1 VKPIRKLASALLMT
15 AASAA
20 AVAEYPDRPIKILVP
35 FAAGGPSDAIAR
47 TLGRA
52 LSPSIGQPVIVENR
66 PGAEGQI
73 AAQATFAAPPDGYTI
88 FLGGSSSTVALAALK
103 RDLPFDPLEFTPVTT
118 VAGVAWGLFVNR
130 DVPAKS
136 VEELVRHARANPGK
150 LSYAV
155 SANTEFMAA
164 SQFMKATGARMLK
177 VPFKGSAQA
186 IPELIAGRV
195 DVYFCPITPERI
207 AYSKDGRL
215 RLLATVA
222 AKRNPLLP
230 EVPTM
235 AEAGIAG
242 ISIPNWNVLVG
253 PPRMPAAVAERL
265 AREVGKVLK
274 DPEVRAQ
281 FANLALEAGSST
293 PQELRAMQASDS
305 KLWHDFVREHDI
317 QKD

>member
-1 VKPIRKLASALLMT
+1 MT

-20 AVAEYPDRPIKILVP
+20 ALADYPEKPIKIIVP

-52 LSPSIGQPVIVENR
+52 LSPSVGQPVVVENR

-73 AAQATFAAPPDGYTI
+73 AAQATFAAPADGYTV
-88 FLGGSSSTVALAALK
+88 FLASSSSTVALAALK
-103 RDLPFDPLEFTPVTT
+103 KDLPFNPLEFSPITT
-118 VAGVAWGLFVNR
+118 VAGVTWGLFVNR
-130 DVPAKS
+130 ELPVKS
-136 VEELVRHARANPGK
+136 VEELVRHARANPDK

-164 SQFMKATGARMLK
+164 SQFMKATSLRMLK

-207 AYSKDGRL
+207 AYAKDGRL

-222 AKRNPLLP
+222 AQRNPLVP

-235 AEAGIAG
+235 AEAGVPGIA
-242 ISIPNWNVLVG
+242 IPTWNVLVG
-253 PPRMPAAVAERL
+253 PPRMPAAVAEKL
-265 AREVGKVLK
+265 AREVAKVLE
-274 DPEVRAQ
+274 DPEVRSQ
-281 FANLALEAGSST
+281 FMNLVLQAGSST
-293 PQELRAMQASDS
+293 PQELRAMQASDL
-305 KLWHDFVREHDI
+305 KLWHEFVREHGI